1 MAVACV
7 PPPLTPT
14 IAYTPSPSGPITV
27 STTPRQPLSSI
38 TLPPASRSPS
48 PEVIDA
54 RADPRFATHLRPI
67 FTQTIADQQEKLRQ
81 QTTLDAELKEKAQKA
96 KQHITFYLWTTE
108 DAPPTIKIFQDFTW
122 PYLMITS
129 SLLGG
134 VGLLQVSEL
143 GNLRIYD
150 EGGIQDW
157 VAIDVGYVME
167 VHEGQRIFLKDAS
180 LRKCVDFHKSLDS
193 LPQTST
199 PHLHRQLAHERAYV
213 REMHKTTSPQ
223 EPLSPPALISLTTL
237 SQQPAFPPIHSIPST
252 SQAPPIPAPLPVA
265 ERMLSPPPAPLLLQ
279 GTGRVDD
286 LMEVDGDVIEKRWPM
301 DYYTI
306 DIGNCMRECSSRTL
320 NQSTVFMKCF
330 PGLRFVPS
338 TFSNQRDLWIKAPAS
353 LKEEFMELGH
363 RKEGL
368 WSVFAKRAR
377 QAQKAK
383 TSLGVIDIN

>member
-1 MAVACV
+1 
-7 PPPLTPT
+7 
-14 IAYTPSPSGPITV
+14 
-27 STTPRQPLSSI
+27 
-38 TLPPASRSPS
+38 
-48 PEVIDA
+48 
-54 RADPRFATHLRPI
+54 
-67 FTQTIADQQEKLRQ
+67 
-81 QTTLDAELKEKAQKA
+81 
-96 KQHITFYLWTTE
+96 
-108 DAPPTIKIFQDFTW
+108 
-122 PYLMITS
+122 MIML

-134 VGLLQVSEL
+134 VGLLQASEL

-167 VHEGQRIFLKDAS
+167 VHEGQHIFLKDAS
-180 LRKCVDFHKSLDS
+180 LHKCVDFHKSLDS

-199 PHLHRQLAHERAYV
+199 PHLHRHLARERAYV
-213 REMHKTTSPQ
+213 CEMHKTTSPQ
-223 EPLSPPALISLTTL
+223 EPLSPPASISLTTL
-237 SQQPAFPPIHSIPST
+237 SQQPAFPPIHSIPSA

-279 GTGRVDD
+279 GTGHVDD
-286 LMEVDGDVIEKRWPM
+286 PMEVDGDVIEKRWPM

-306 DIGNCMRECSSRTL
+306 DIGNCMQECSSCTHRVHQRAI

-330 PGLRFVPS
+330 PGLWFVPS
-338 TFSNQRDLWIKAPAS
+338 MFSNQRDLWIKAPAS

-377 QAQKAK
+377 QAQKTK